1 MIVLLLLSAVLGG
14 VAGALAVGWVLPAAK
29 RSWKKTVRRARAAL
43 VSYALKG
50 LSPAEAREI
59 LVGVKPAAVDP
70 GLVSCPADP
79 ASFREFN
86 EVKEIAET
94 QTEIKEAA

>member
-14 VAGALAVGWVLPAAK
+14 IAGALAAGWVLPAAK
-29 RSWKKTVRRARAAL
+29 RSWRKTVRRARAAM

-59 LVGVKPAAVDP
+59 LVDVKPAVVDP
-70 GLVSCPADP
+70 GLVSCPVDP
-79 ASFREFN
+79 ASFREFDEAEDTRQ
-86 EVKEIAET
+86 EV
-94 QTEIKEAA
+94 QKEAA